1 MAGGPPD
8 SLAGGGRGM
17 NHLAA
22 VSDFDHAGAHVFAA
36 VGRGDED
43 RVFRTAVRHSRCVRF
58 LRVAIPASVAVLV
71 LAALAATTWLKPLRV
86 LTKVPIELGHLV
98 VSGTK
103 ITMQQPR
110 LAGFTSD
117 NRQYEMTAQAA
128 AQDLTKPDIVELQG
142 VRAIMELQGKV
153 SYDTTANT
161 GIYNS
166 RTELLTLQQNV
177 VVTSSTG
184 FQARLSEAVIEIR
197 SGKIVSEKPVEV
209 KALEWTVQANRLE
222 VADSGEFI
230 RFDRGVTMT
239 LMSLGGTTSAS
250 AARRAP

>member
-1 MAGGPPD
+1 
-8 SLAGGGRGM
+8 M
-17 NHLAA
+17 NQLAA
-22 VSDFDHAGAHVFAA
+22 ISDFDHAGSHVFAA
-36 VGRGDED
+36 VGRGDEA
-43 RVFRTAVRHSRCVRF
+43 RAFRSAVRHSRQVRF
-58 LRVAIPASVAVLV
+58 LRVAIPATTAV
-71 LAALAATTWLKPLRV
+71 AALAVVAATAWLQPLRV
-86 LTKVPIELGHLV
+86 LTKVPIELGSLL

-117 NRQYEMTAQAA
+117 NRQYELTAQAA

-184 FQARLSEAVIEIR
+184 FQARLSEAV
-197 SGKIVSEKPVEV
+197 
-209 KALEWTVQANRLE
+209 
-222 VADSGEFI
+222 
-230 RFDRGVTMT
+230 
-239 LMSLGGTTSAS
+239 
-250 AARRAP
+250 